1 MNAAL
6 VWAGG
11 TQKQFGKVGK
21 SFTDWLPGSITLNM
35 YLKLT
40 VSVSYTQTTIY
51 KGNSKEKD
59 WAFLVLFDEN
69 VPVRA
74 AERDDSEMTAKWP
87 SAPVQAP
94 GKSKK

>member
-1 MNAAL
+1 
-6 VWAGG
+6 
-11 TQKQFGKVGK
+11 
-21 SFTDWLPGSITLNM
+21 M

-74 AERDDSEMTAKWP
+74 AERDDSEMTAK
-87 SAPVQAP
+87 
-94 GKSKK
+94 